1 MSSSNDFFLTDATLY
16 ASHTDYEDMI
26 EQIHN
31 YVTTYGPVRC
41 VLFVS
46 EKDAYEH
53 FEEGAIGEF
62 RVERQYF
69 HDGIYI
75 GQLSREYGRKRQK
88 TIRGRFLLFKHR
100 ERNIYIILTNE
111 RRSFFE
117 QGLLKYIRN
126 KYPIFALPFFYSW
139 EMEEMLNSLAYSTPQ
154 SAIMLTKLSRKSRI
168 TSIASRKKKES
179 DLTWTDLPYKEV
191 FRQTRQSD
199 AWMER
204 VWFDLVEETAI
215 SKRKVF
221 GGSISRNGVFKCEL
235 QFKLFHETILEK
247 SIRIFSKRRDQL
259 SNRARTENTN
269 YQIKP
274 LFIEFDEPIL
284 RDKEQNHR
292 LVSVLRKLPHLAYS
306 VVHENPYLHMTV
318 TDYIDNSNYEI
329 WILSDSRITIAPQT
343 VSSMS
348 SLNRLCDHISREFKE
363 GLLKDLKETV

>member
-1 MSSSNDFFLTDATLY
+1 MSSSNDPFLTNATLY
-16 ASHTDYEDMI
+16 GSHTNYEDMI

-31 YVTTYGPVRC
+31 YVSTCGPVRC
-41 VLFVS
+41 VLFIS
-46 EKDAYEH
+46 EKDAYEE
-53 FEEGAIGEF
+53 FEKGELGEF
-62 RVERQYF
+62 RVERQHF

-75 GQLSREYGRKRQK
+75 GQLSREYGRKRKK

-100 ERNIYIILTNE
+100 KRNIYVILTNE
-111 RRSFFE
+111 RRSYFE

-126 KYPIFALPFFYSW
+126 KYPIFTLPFFYSW
-139 EMEEMLNSLAYSTPQ
+139 EIEEMLDTLAYSTPQ
-154 SAIMLTKLSRKSRI
+154 RAIMLTKLSRKSRI
-168 TSIASRKKKES
+168 TSTASRKKKES

-191 FRQTRQSD
+191 FRQTRQND
-199 AWMER
+199 AWMEN
-204 VWFDLVEETAI
+204 VWFDLVEETDI
-215 SKRKVF
+215 SKRKVLV
-221 GGSISRNGVFKCEL
+221 GSISRSGVFKCDL
-235 QFKLFHETILEK
+235 QFKLFYQTILEK
-247 SIRIFSKRRDQL
+247 SIRIFSRRREQL

-274 LFIEFDEPIL
+274 LFIEFDEPIF
-284 RDKEQNHR
+284 RDKEQNQR
-292 LVSVLRKLPHLAYS
+292 LVRILRNLPHLAYS

-329 WILSDSRITIAPQT
+329 WILSDSRITIAPQI